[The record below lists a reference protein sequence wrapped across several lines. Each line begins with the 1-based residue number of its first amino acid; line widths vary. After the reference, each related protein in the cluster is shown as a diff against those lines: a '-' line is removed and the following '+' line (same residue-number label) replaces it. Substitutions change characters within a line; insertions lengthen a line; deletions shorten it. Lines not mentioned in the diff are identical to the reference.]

1 MKMVY
6 ICRNYAKNKNVLLF
20 LRHNVYFRWHW
31 YDDDD
36 DNNND
41 NTSNSSEDIVSIIV
55 SINRFTALSHTKLLI
70 FGRFCI
76 VEHSVKTAHLSN
88 SLDKRLKVQGLPGR
102 ILTLFYMFLLFLVS
116 YMAYQ
121 PVTVLLPSLSLFL
134 SSAVPDPKIG
144 LVWYFFSKQFQA
156 LWSGAQSISTTQS
169 LVFFRCLWHSPYL
182 PESFHFK
189 GAVLLLVI

>member
-55 SINRFTALSHTKLLI
+55 SITRFTALSHTKLLI

-121 PVTVLLPSLSLFL
+121 PVTVLLPSLSFCLQPSPIRKLAWYDIFFL
-134 SSAVPDPKIG
+134 NSSRLYDQVPK
-144 LVWYFFSKQFQA
+144 V
-156 LWSGAQSISTTQS
+156 
-169 LVFFRCLWHSPYL
+169 SPQ
-182 PESFHFK
+182 PNR
-189 GAVLLLVI
+189 